1 MNILRMMLLGILFS
15 LSASFTIIA
24 VFNTDV
30 VFTGEELLKQFTIAL
45 ILGPVIGIG
54 SLIFE
59 LDRLSFTLQLFFH
72 FLYVTVSVIVAGW
85 FGSWYAE
92 DSFLSLGKLLF
103 IEVIIYVFIWVILYI
118 IAQQDIE
125 KINQKLRRKRE
136 KTR

>member
-59 LDRLSFTLQLFFH
+59 LERLSFTLQLFFH

-85 FGSWYAE
+85 FGGWYAE